1 MHLAAECRG
10 EQLEVASPVGRD
22 RHRDPSTL
30 LVDLGSEPGGAVG
43 RRVGALHPHRRP
55 QRGEQARVEQPTK
68 TRRRIAEDMPITH
81 PVEDD
86 PDLAER
92 MKASRVDVT
101 IDVFPEMQHVFQ
113 FGAGNL
119 PESDDAIARLGA
131 FARRFIG

>member
-1 MHLAAECRG
+1 MPPTYIQVGDE
-10 EQLEVASPVGRD
+10 EVLLD
-22 RHRDPSTL
+22 DST
-30 LVDLGSEPGGAVG
+30 
-43 RRVGALHPHRRP
+43 R
-55 QRGEQARVEQPTK
+55 
-68 TRRRIAEDMPITH
+68 
-81 PVEDD
+81 
-86 PDLAER
+86 LAER